1 MRDLSAAWS
10 HTGGLPSQR
19 GEEEPHASE
28 VTDILRCHILDMLPD
43 VIADGLKGRKL
54 GAQKVLKDG
63 IPVSDVGTSY
73 AVKLHAVGMYS
84 V

>member
-1 MRDLSAAWS
+1 
-10 HTGGLPSQR
+10 
-19 GEEEPHASE
+19 
-28 VTDILRCHILDMLPD
+28 MLPD

-73 AVKLHAVGMYS
+73 AVKLHAVACRYVLCIAWSMCG
-84 V
+84 